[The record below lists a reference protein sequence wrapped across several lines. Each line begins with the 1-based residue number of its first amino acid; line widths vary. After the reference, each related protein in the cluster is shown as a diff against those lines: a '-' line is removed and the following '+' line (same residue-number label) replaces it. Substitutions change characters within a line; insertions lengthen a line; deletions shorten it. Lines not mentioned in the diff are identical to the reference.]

1 MKRDA
6 VFRRVKVHLHEV
18 LRDSFKIVRVGGHI
32 YPILVDFACGN
43 AVSQA
48 ESSIWLEG
56 PPSILK
62 DDALSIVDCPGIQYL
77 YADHIYN
84 I

>member
-1 MKRDA
+1 MWFLEK
-6 VFRRVKVHLHEV
+6 VKVHLHEV

-56 PPSILK
+56 PPSNLK
-62 DDALSIVDCPGIQYL
+62 DDALSIVDCPGI
-77 YADHIYN
+77 
-84 I
+84 